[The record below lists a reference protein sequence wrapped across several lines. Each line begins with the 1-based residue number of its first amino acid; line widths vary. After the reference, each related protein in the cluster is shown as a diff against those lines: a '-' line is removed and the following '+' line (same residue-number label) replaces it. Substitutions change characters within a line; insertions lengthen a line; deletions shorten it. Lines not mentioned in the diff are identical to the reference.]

1 MDAVDLPE
9 TGPDDVL
16 GQATR
21 ARLFAMISDLGR
33 PAGTDEMAQRLGMH
47 PNGVRIHLERL
58 YAAGLL
64 VKSRQAQSRGRPRDV
79 WSVSTSAEPGGSPPR
94 AYGDLARWL
103 ARATPPTK
111 ARLREVEDAGRQIGR
126 ELAPTDAA
134 SPEAALR
141 DTLTGLGFQPALK
154 HGADGQLC
162 CRLDNCPY
170 RNSVKENREVVCTLH
185 RGITRGIL
193 DVIEPRSELTGFI
206 PKDPDTA
213 GCEVHVE
220 GLRT

>member
-1 MDAVDLPE
+1 
-9 TGPDDVL
+9 
-16 GQATR
+16 
-21 ARLFAMISDLGR
+21 MISDLGR

-47 PNGVRIHLERL
+47 PNGVRTHLERL
-58 YAAGLL
+58 CAAGLL
-64 VKSRQAQSRGRPRDV
+64 VKSRKAQTRGRPRDM
-79 WSVSTSAEPGGSPPR
+79 WSVSAGAEPGGSPPR

-111 ARLREVEDAGRQIGR
+111 TRLREVENAGREIGR
-126 ELAPTDAA
+126 ELAPTDAESA
-134 SPEAALR
+134 EAALR

-154 HGADGQLC
+154 RNGDGALC

-185 RGITRGIL
+185 LGISRGIL
-193 DVIEPRSELTGFI
+193 DVIDPRAELTGFV

-213 GCEVHVE
+213 GCEIQVE
-220 GLRT
+220 GLKG